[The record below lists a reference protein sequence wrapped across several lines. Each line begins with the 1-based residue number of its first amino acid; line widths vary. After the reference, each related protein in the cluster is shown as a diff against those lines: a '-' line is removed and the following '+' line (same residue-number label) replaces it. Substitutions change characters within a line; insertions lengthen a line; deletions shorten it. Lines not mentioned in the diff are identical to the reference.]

1 MFTWNCQF
9 DSKLVEGGRGRAFML
24 KIFMRLLED
33 DVRIH
38 SYALLVEGQYLV
50 MQLLITPTIRFIVS
64 SVL

>member
-1 MFTWNCQF
+1 MLSWNLAIWFQVGGGGWGF
-9 DSKLVEGGRGRAFML
+9 HVEDIIM
-24 KIFMRLLED
+24 KLLE

-50 MQLLITPTIRFIVS
+50 MQLLVTPTIRIIVS

>member
-1 MFTWNCQF
+1 
-9 DSKLVEGGRGRAFML
+9 ML